1 MTDQDANNNTLP
13 LRKDL
18 VQTAVQFL
26 KNPKVSQS
34 PIDRKQ
40 QFLKKKGLTD
50 EEIKVAFDLASVDTA
65 VEQPDV
71 FQNQPPPPSLYT
83 AVQIPQPAVYPY
95 HLADISQLNVYQK
108 IKELFN
114 LAALIGATVYCIY
127 WFYKKFIRPFLFG
140 RKKPK
145 RSVEDAVSELNETI
159 ERCAEPTKASVLKM
173 CETVYDMKE
182 QNRTVLSTVREVK
195 VDLVN
200 LKAMLL
206 SSRRFP
212 TAPTSIPTWQ
222 LDTTNETQEKA
233 TEREDDAG
241 SGSNNSDSSLE
252 MIREEPAKE

>member
-13 LRKDL
+13 LRENL

-26 KNPKVSQS
+26 QNPKVTQS
-34 PIDRKQ
+34 PMDRKQ

-50 EEIKVAFDLASVDTA
+50 EEIKAAFNLASINTVVDPETLY
-65 VEQPDV
+65 
-71 FQNQPPPPSLYT
+71 NQKVLPYT
-83 AVQIPQPAVYPY
+83 AVQMPRMAAYSCYQTNN
-95 HLADISQLNVYQK
+95 SQLTLYQK

-145 RSVEDAVSELNETI
+145 INVEDAVVELNETVDKSVTS
-159 ERCAEPTKASVLKM
+159 TKASISKVN
-173 CETVYDMKE
+173 EYIYEMKE
-182 QNRTVLSTVREVK
+182 QNRNILSTVREVK

-212 TAPTSIPTWQ
+212 TAPTSIPAWQ

-252 MIREEPAKE
+252 MIREEPTKE